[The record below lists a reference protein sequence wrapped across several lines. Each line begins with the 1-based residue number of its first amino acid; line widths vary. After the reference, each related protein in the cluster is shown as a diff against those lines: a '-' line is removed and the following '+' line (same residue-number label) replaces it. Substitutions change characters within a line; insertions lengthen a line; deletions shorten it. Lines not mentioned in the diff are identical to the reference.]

1 MLAKIF
7 EQYPFDKSD
16 ILVDVGCGKGRV
28 LIVAL
33 DYGCEKAYGIE
44 INEKVYIELIQN
56 ISKYNGK
63 ICAILDNAEKTV
75 GISVFGTKYF
85 FFNPFEITVLRRV
98 LNNIILNQK
107 NFVFF
112 FYAPFESTIELLN
125 TYSQIHL
132 DKVIENE
139 GYDTLKVYV
148 YISDYYLKL

>member
-1 MLAKIF
+1 M
-7 EQYPFDKSD
+7 
-16 ILVDVGCGKGRV
+16 
-28 LIVAL
+28 
-33 DYGCEKAYGIE
+33 
-44 INEKVYIELIQN
+44 
-56 ISKYNGK
+56 
-63 ICAILDNAEKTV
+63 
-75 GISVFGTKYF
+75 
-85 FFNPFEITVLRRV
+85 RRV